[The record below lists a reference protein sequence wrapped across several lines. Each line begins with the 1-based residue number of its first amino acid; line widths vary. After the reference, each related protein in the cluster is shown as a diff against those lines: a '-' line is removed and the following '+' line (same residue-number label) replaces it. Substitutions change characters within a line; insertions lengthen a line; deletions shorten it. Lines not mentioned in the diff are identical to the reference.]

1 MQNGYIESFTGESRN
16 ECLNKHCFERLPQ
29 ARSTITARLQ
39 DYNEVRPRSS
49 RGSIPL
55 AEFAQRH
62 RGKNSPQPASGKEI
76 NSLQPGLPPRWYGAR
91 VQVIF

>member
-1 MQNGYIESFTGESRN
+1 MQTGFIESFNSNSRD
-16 ECLNKHCFERLPQ
+16 ECLNEHWFESQPQ
-29 ARSTITARLQ
+29 ARSTITAWRQ

-55 AEFAQRH
+55 AKFAQRH
-62 RGKNSPQPASGKEI
+62 RGKNSPPPASGKEI

-91 VQVIF
+91 VQVTR